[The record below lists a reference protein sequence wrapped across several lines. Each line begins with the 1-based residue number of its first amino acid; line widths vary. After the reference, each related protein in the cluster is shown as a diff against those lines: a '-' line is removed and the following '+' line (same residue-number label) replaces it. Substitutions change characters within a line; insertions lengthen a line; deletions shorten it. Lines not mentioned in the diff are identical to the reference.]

1 MATIEKRERSF
12 GTVYMADVRIKGFP
26 RQKKTFKRLTDAK
39 MWAQQTEAAIRKGE
53 FKNAIKTA
61 NTKALQDV
69 IDRYRDEVSPHKA
82 ETTQRAEK
90 SYLSFWERELGE
102 YALSYVT
109 PELVTEKLDA
119 LSTAGDG
126 RRKLEDGQKPN
137 RPKSRKTLKH
147 YRDTLN
153 VLFGFAVKWGWT
165 ASNPLDGVNKITK
178 ANVERV
184 RYLDEDERKSL
195 LDACKA
201 SDNDKLYPIVVFAL
215 STGARKGEILSLTIE
230 DVDLKRGAAILRD
243 TKNGETRP
251 APIVH
256 HLKDLL
262 RDQIDEVTTFY
273 DGMEEESPVRWLFPR
288 RDGLAP
294 VDIRKAWENAR
305 DAAGIRD
312 FRFHDLRHTTA
323 SYLAMNG
330 ANPLEIAE
338 VLGHKTFQMVKR
350 YSHLSDSHVKD
361 LVQSV
366 NEKMF

>member
-1 MATIEKRERSF
+1 MATIEKRERSS

-53 FKNAIKTA
+53 FKNVIKTA

>member
-1 MATIEKRERSF
+1 MATIEKRERAS

-53 FKNAIKTA
+53 FKNVIKTA
-61 NTKALQDV
+61 NTKTLQDV

-90 SYLSFWERELGE
+90 SYLAFWERELSK

-109 PELVTEKLDA
+109 PELVTEKLNA

-126 RRKLEDGQKPN
+126 RRKLEGNHQPT

-153 VLFGFAVKWGWT
+153 VLFGFAVRWGWT
-165 ASNPLDGVNKITK
+165 ATNPLDGVNRITK
-178 ANVERV
+178 TNVERV
-184 RYLDEDERKSL
+184 RYLDEAERKSL

-201 SDNDKLYPIVVFAL
+201 SDNYNLYPIVVFAL
-215 STGARKGEILSLTIE
+215 STGARKGEILGLTIK
-230 DVDLKRGAAILRD
+230 DVDLKRGAAVLRD

-256 HLKDLL
+256 HLKELL
-262 RDQIDEVTTFY
+262 RDHIKEMVAFY
-273 DGMEEESPVRWLFPR
+273 DEMAVQPSTRWLFPR

-294 VDIRKAWENAR
+294 IDIRRAWENAR
-305 DAAGIRD
+305 DAAGISD

-338 VLGHKTFQMVKR
+338 VLGHKTFQMVRR
-350 YSHLSDSHVKD
+350 YSHLSEDHTKGIVE
-361 LVQSV
+361 QM
-366 NEKMF
+366 NRQIF